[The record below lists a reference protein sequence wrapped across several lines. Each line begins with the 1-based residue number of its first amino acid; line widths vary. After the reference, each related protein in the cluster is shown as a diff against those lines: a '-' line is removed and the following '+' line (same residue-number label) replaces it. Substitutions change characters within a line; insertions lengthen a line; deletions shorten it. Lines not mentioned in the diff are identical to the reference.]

1 MLRDSFIIRI
11 ELRDLSVLGN
21 PPPTD
26 VEGFVVALTGFLQEE
41 KGGLTGLPAKKRL
54 VNAYRV
60 SGVTVSAAV
69 LGHYAAVIVDREAK
83 RVLLIQDSLGL
94 RTLFYVLAGSHLT
107 VSSDV
112 RTLLAA
118 TRTTNLNPGFFAE
131 FLSGG
136 QKPHL
141 QTPYSGV
148 SRLGLGHTVIIQNA
162 RASSFRPWSPPK
174 TASRAQLPLVEA
186 KLRSLLDEAAATMV
200 PREGTVLCDLSG
212 GLDSTTVLMSALKLR
227 DDIQALAL
235 IGSRRLTGDEKYAR
249 QLAEGLGLR
258 WHTIDID
265 SNLPYSL
272 LPDVAAGEPGDEHV
286 LPFQMA
292 RLELLERTQAK
303 VALTGHFGDALFGSS
318 GGLLPFHLAD
328 PISVG
333 QLLKAVRLARNWRDY
348 QYGHRTWLHPLI
360 YFGLSTAWRHW
371 RKQSLRRHYSQ
382 PPDWL
387 TRSFVRQCG
396 LDRGVV
402 SQSVPRVREAGKQYL
417 WENAYHTARLLS
429 SDYRTCAGADVRH
442 PLMHRPLVEFMLGL
456 DSELRFNSHTD
467 RLLQRRALRD
477 RLPPTILGRTTKGR
491 FQEIYDRAFMHSDWL
506 RMLSDSPKLVERGWV
521 DGPTW
526 TKTVARAGFGV
537 VTRRQEFDAAVT
549 TECWLRNREKQLL
562 SASPTMYK
570 TVVVSRTIQRS

>member
-1 MLRDSFIIRI
+1 MLRDSFILRI
-11 ELRDLSVLGN
+11 ELRDLSVLGS

-26 VEGFVVALTGFLQEE
+26 VEGFVIALTGFLQEE
-41 KGGLTGLPAKKRL
+41 KGGLTGLLAKKHL
-54 VNAYRV
+54 VNAYRG
-60 SGVTVSAAV
+60 SGVSVSAAV
-69 LGHYAAVIVDREAK
+69 LGHYAAVIVDREAN
-83 RVLLIQDSLGL
+83 RVLLIQDSLGM

-107 VSSDV
+107 ISSDIK
-112 RTLLAA
+112 TLLAA
-118 TRTTNLNPGFFAE
+118 TRTTNLNPAFFAE

-136 QKPHL
+136 QKPHH

-148 SRLGLGHTVIIQNA
+148 ARLGLGHTVIIKDA
-162 RASSFRPWSPPK
+162 HASSFQPWSPPK
-174 TASRAQLPLVEA
+174 TTLRAHSSLVEE
-186 KLRSLLDEAAATMV
+186 KLRNLLDEAAATMV

-212 GLDSTTVLMSALKLR
+212 GLDSTTVLMSALKFR
-227 DDIQALAL
+227 DDIQALTL

-249 QLAEGLGLR
+249 QLAERLGLR

-272 LPDVAAGEPGDEHV
+272 QPDVVAGEPGDEDV
-286 LPFQMA
+286 LPLQLA
-292 RLELLERTQAK
+292 RLELLERTEAK
-303 VALTGHFGDALFGSS
+303 VALTGQFGDALFGSS
-318 GGLLPFHLAD
+318 GGLQPYHLAD

-333 QLLKAVRLARNWRDY
+333 QLLKAVRIARNWRDY
-348 QYGHRTWLHPLI
+348 QYGHRAWLHPLI
-360 YFGLSTAWRHW
+360 YFGLTKAWRHW
-371 RKQSLRRHYSQ
+371 RRQSLRRLYRH

-387 TRSFVRQCG
+387 SRSFVRQCG

-402 SQSVPRVREAGKQYL
+402 FQSVPRVREAGKQYL

-456 DSELRFNSHTD
+456 DSELRFNAQTD
-467 RLLQRRALRD
+467 RLLQRRALHD
-477 RLPPTILGRTTKGR
+477 RLPSTILERTTKGR
-491 FQEIYDRAFMHSDWL
+491 FQEIYDRAFSDSDWL
-506 RMLSDSPKLVERGWV
+506 RMLSDSPRLIEMGWV

-526 TKTVARAGFGV
+526 TKTVARARFGV

-549 TECWLRNREKQLL
+549 TECWLRNLEKQLI

-570 TVVVSRTIQRS
+570 AVLV

>member
-1 MLRDSFIIRI
+1 MLRDSFILRI
-11 ELRDLSVLGN
+11 ELSDLSVRGN

-41 KGGLTGLPAKKRL
+41 KGGHTGLLAKKRL

-60 SGVTVSAAV
+60 SGVNVSAAV

-107 VSSDV
+107 VSSDLK
-112 RTLLAA
+112 TLLSV
-118 TRTTNLNPGFFAE
+118 TRTTNLNPAFFAE
-131 FLSGG
+131 FLGGG

-141 QTPYSGV
+141 LTPYSGV
-148 SRLGLGHTVIIQNA
+148 SRLGLGNTVIIEDA
-162 RASSFRPWSPPK
+162 RVSSFRPWSPPK
-174 TASRAQLPLVEA
+174 TTARAQPSLAES
-186 KLRSLLDEAAATMV
+186 KLRSLLDEAVATMV
-200 PREGTVLCDLSG
+200 PEEGTVLCDLSG

-227 DDIQALAL
+227 DDIQALT
-235 IGSRRLTGDEKYAR
+235 IVCSRCVTGDEQYAR
-249 QLAEGLGLR
+249 QLAERLGLR

-265 SNLPYSL
+265 SNLPYSFQ
-272 LPDVAAGEPGDEHV
+272 PDVFAGEPGDEDV
-286 LPFQMA
+286 LPIQMA
-292 RLELLERTQAK
+292 RLELLERTQTK

-318 GGLLPFHLAD
+318 GGLQAFHLAD

-333 QLLKAVRLARNWRDY
+333 QLLKATRMARNCRDY
-348 QYGHRTWLHPLI
+348 QYGQRAWLHPLI
-360 YFGLSTAWRHW
+360 YFGVTTAWRHW
-371 RKQSLRRHYSQ
+371 RKRSLRSFYSH

-387 TRSFVRQCG
+387 SKSFVRECG
-396 LDRGVV
+396 LARREV
-402 SQSVPRVREAGKQYL
+402 SQTVPRVREAGKQYL
-417 WENAYHTARLLS
+417 WENAYQTARLLS

-467 RLLQRRALRD
+467 RLLQRRALHD
-477 RLPPTILGRTTKGR
+477 RLPPTILERTTKGR
-491 FQEIYDRAFMHSDWL
+491 FQEIYDRAFMDSEWL
-506 RMLSDSPKLVERGWV
+506 RMLSDSPRLVEMGWV

-526 TKTVARAGFGV
+526 AETVARARFGV

-549 TECWLRNREKQLL
+549 TECWLRHREKQLL
-562 SASPTMYK
+562 SASPALYK
-570 TVVVSRTIQRS
+570 AV